1 VTRPG
6 IEIPPAELEVLSALW
21 RLGTGT
27 VRQVLEDLEA
37 RGRRLA
43 YTTVLTLLGRLE
55 ARGSVH
61 SRKAGQARV
70 YRPRVSR
77 DRVLSDRLGSLVRE
91 LGEGRATPLI
101 RNLVKTHKLSE
112 GDIEE
117 LKDIL
122 RGLEPGAAGDLDEP
136 EPPRGKRP

>member
-1 VTRPG
+1 MTRPA
-6 IEIPPAELEVLSALW
+6 IEIPPAELEVLGALW

-27 VRQVLEDLEA
+27 VRQVLEDLEG

-55 ARGSVH
+55 ARGCVQ
-61 SRKAGQARV
+61 SRKAGQARL

-77 DRVLSDRLGSLVRE
+77 DRILSDRLGSLVRE

-101 RNLVKTHKLSE
+101 LHLVKAHRLSE
-112 GDIEE
+112 DDIEE
-117 LKDIL
+117 LKGIL
-122 RGLEPGAAGDLDEP
+122 RDIEPGADDDPGGAGSR
-136 EPPRGKRP
+136 RGKRP

>member
-1 VTRPG
+1 
-6 IEIPPAELEVLSALW
+6 
-21 RLGTGT
+21 
-27 VRQVLEDLEA
+27 VLEDLEG

-55 ARGSVH
+55 ARGSVQ

-101 RNLVKTHKLSE
+101 LHLVKAHRLSGE
-112 GDIEE
+112 DIDE
-117 LKDIL
+117 LKGIL
-122 RGLEPGAAGDLDEP
+122 RDLEPGPGDDPGEAAGR
-136 EPPRGKRP
+136 RGKRP

>member
-1 VTRPG
+1 MTRSG
-6 IEIPPAELEVLSALW
+6 IEIPPAELEVLGALW
-21 RLGTGT
+21 RLETGT

-55 ARGSVH
+55 ARGSVQ
-61 SRKAGQARV
+61 SRKAGQARI

-77 DRVLSDRLGSLVRE
+77 DRVLSDRLGNLVRD

-101 RNLVKTHKLSE
+101 LQLFKAHKLSE
-112 GDIEE
+112 GDIEK
-117 LKDIL
+117 LRGIL
-122 RGLEPGAAGDLDEP
+122 RDLEPGATDDPGDAGG
-136 EPPRGKRP
+136 RQGRQT

>member
-1 VTRPG
+1 MTRPG
-6 IEIPPAELEVLSALW
+6 LEIPPSELEVLGALW

-61 SRKAGQARV
+61 SKKAGQARV

-77 DRVLSDRLGSLVRE
+77 DRILSERLGSLVRG

-101 RNLVKTHKLSE
+101 LHLVRAHKLSE
-112 GDIEE
+112 DDIEK
-117 LKDIL
+117 LKGIL
-122 RGLEPGAAGDLDEP
+122 RDLEPGDADDPGHVESR
-136 EPPRGKRP
+136 RGRRP

>member
-1 VTRPG
+1 MTRPG
-6 IEIPPAELEVLSALW
+6 IEIPPAELEVLGALW
-21 RLGTGT
+21 RMGTAT
-27 VRQVLEDLEA
+27 VRQVLEDLEE

-55 ARGSVH
+55 ARGVVQ
-61 SRKAGQARV
+61 SRKAGQARI

-101 RNLVKTHKLSE
+101 LHLVKAHKLSE
-112 GDIEE
+112 NDIEE
-117 LKDIL
+117 LRGIL
-122 RGLEPGAAGDLDEP
+122 RDLEPGTGDDAGDAGG
-136 EPPRGKRP
+136 RKGKQP